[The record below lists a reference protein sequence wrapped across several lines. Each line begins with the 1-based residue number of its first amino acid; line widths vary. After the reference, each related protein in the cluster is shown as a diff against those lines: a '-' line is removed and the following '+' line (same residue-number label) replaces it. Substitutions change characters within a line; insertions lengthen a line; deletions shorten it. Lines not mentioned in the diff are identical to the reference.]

1 MSLYAPKIDHLHA
14 TIPTAPL
21 GCVIGC
27 NRPARAITNR
37 THALRGDV
45 EVLDEVVFHILDP
58 LLGEHSILA
67 CRALAVRVA
76 FKLDAIVGILRP
88 A

>member
-21 GCVIGC
+21 GCVIGPH
-27 NRPARAITNR
+27 RPARSITNR

-45 EVLDEVVFHILDP
+45 KVLDEVVFHILDP
-58 LLGEHSILA
+58 LLGEHLILA
-67 CRALAVRVA
+67 CLALAVCVA
-76 FKLDAIVGILRP
+76 FKLDTVVGILWP